1 MDSGYIKIH
10 RKLIKWEWFTDQKTF
25 SVFMYLLLS
34 ANHADGAWQGN
45 VVKRGQL
52 ITGRKS
58 IAKAT
63 GLTERQVRTSLA
75 NLEKTGET
83 TSKSTNRFTVVTIC
97 NYNKYQIKENKND
110 QQTANKRPTSDQQTT
125 TNKNEKKKEEVNPS
139 TDFDKFYSAYPV
151 KKGKDAAKKAFAKMN
166 GTKPNIEILLQIL
179 EKHKKSPDWT
189 KDGGQFIPHPAT
201 WLNKKRWE
209 DEVTTKN
216 KANTDAFGREAYT

>member
-1 MDSGYIKIH
+1 MDNGFIKLH
-10 RKLIKWEWFTDQKTF
+10 RKLIEWEWFTDQKTF

-75 NLEKTGET
+75 NLKKTGET

-125 TNKNEKKKEEVNPS
+125 TNKNEKNEKKDKHEEAS
-139 TDFDKFYSAYPV
+139 LMMKDK
-151 KKGKDAAKKAFAKMN
+151 
-166 GTKPNIEILLQIL
+166 IIRLLPGVETVYEFEL
-179 EKHKKSPDWT
+179 EKWKTKRETSKPVMDLNLNLMDWMRRASEKIPKDTKTEERESNRKKM
-189 KDGGQFIPHPAT
+189 
-201 WLNKKRWE
+201 
-209 DEVTTKN
+209 
-216 KANTDAFGREAYT
+216 EAYTGPPL

>member
-1 MDSGYIKIH
+1 MDNGFIKLH
-10 RKLIKWEWFTDQKTF
+10 RKLIEWEWFTDQKTF

-75 NLEKTGET
+75 NLKKTGET

-125 TNKNEKKKEEVNPS
+125 TNKNEKNEKKDKHEEAS
-139 TDFDKFYSAYPV
+139 LMMKDK
-151 KKGKDAAKKAFAKMN
+151 
-166 GTKPNIEILLQIL
+166 IIRLLPGVETVYEFKL
-179 EKHKKSPDWT
+179 EKWKTKRETSKPVMDLNLNLMDWMRRASEKIPKDTKTEERESNRKKM
-189 KDGGQFIPHPAT
+189 
-201 WLNKKRWE
+201 
-209 DEVTTKN
+209 
-216 KANTDAFGREAYT
+216 EAYTGPPL

>member
-1 MDSGYIKIH
+1 MDNGFIKLH
-10 RKLIKWEWFTDQKTF
+10 RKLIEWEWFTDQKTF

-75 NLEKTGET
+75 NLKKTGET

-139 TDFDKFYSAYPV
+139 DDFDRFYSAYPI
-151 KKGKDAAKKAFAKMN
+151 KKGKATARKAFQKMN
-166 GTKPNIEILLQIL
+166 GTKPGITELLQIL
-179 EKHKKSPDWT
+179 EEHKKSHEWM
-189 KDGGQFIPHPAT
+189 KEGGKFIPHPT
-201 WLNKKRWE
+201 SWINQERWDDEISTKRK
-209 DEVTTKN
+209 V
-216 KANTDAFGREAYT
+216 NTDPHGRVPHT